1 MTTNELKA
9 RTKQFA
15 LRVMTLVDAL
25 PNTVKGRVI
34 ANQIMRSATSV
45 GANYR
50 SACRARSK
58 AEFISKIGV
67 VEEEA
72 DELIIDSKVRRKKQ
86 VDRHQL
92 CHSLS
97 QVQSL
102 LALLKLNRYP
112 KRDKIRVIRGRLR
125 GSPVCGA
132 AAVNRD
138 PGPGRPC
145 RRRDPLGAARPR

>member
-1 MTTNELKA
+1 VPIDEMTTTELKA

-15 LRVMTLVDAL
+15 LRVMALVDAL

-72 DELIIDSKVRRKKQ
+72 ETAFWLELIIDSKVRRKKQ
-86 VDRHQL
+86 IEP
-92 CHSLS
+92 
-97 QVQSL
+97 L
-102 LALLKLNRYP
+102 LGEANELVAIMAASRKSAIANRTSA
-112 KRDKIRVIRGRLR
+112 IR
-125 GSPVCGA
+125 
-132 AAVNRD
+132 
-138 PGPGRPC
+138 
-145 RRRDPLGAARPR
+145 